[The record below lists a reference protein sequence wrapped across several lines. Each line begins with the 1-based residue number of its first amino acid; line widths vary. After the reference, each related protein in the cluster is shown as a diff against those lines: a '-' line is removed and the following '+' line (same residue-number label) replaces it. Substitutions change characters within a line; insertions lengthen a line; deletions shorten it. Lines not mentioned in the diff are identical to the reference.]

1 MNLLLQVGLA
11 PDAEGDAEAWVT
23 YLNREWPP
31 DAQQKDEFGIVNFDE
46 KPTGSDLNEHPEL
59 Q

>member
-11 PDAEGDAEAWVT
+11 PDAAGDAEAWIT

-31 DAQQKDEFGIVNFDE
+31 DAQQKDEEAVRRR
-46 KPTGSDLNEHPEL
+46 
-59 Q
+59 